1 MKHII
6 LLYIYLFPALL
17 WAQNRVIGI
26 VSDSNGNP
34 LEKVSIVLLSQGL
47 QQSSAKDGSFAFLLG
62 SNTRIQFSMVG
73 YERKVIELD
82 KGRNQH
88 INVVLS
94 ASQQKLDEVL
104 VNTGYYKVD
113 KSRVTGSF
121 NTIDNKQ
128 LQFNPNGNIIERLEG
143 ITPSLQFDR
152 KFNVNENVGEPA
164 LRLRGLSS
172 IQSSTEPLI
181 ILDNFPYKGSI
192 NTINPDDIES
202 ITILKDAAAASIWGA
217 RAGNGVIVLTTK
229 KGRAGDA
236 IKVSFGTQLVL
247 SDRPDLFYNLNF
259 LDSKSMME
267 IEKTLFDRGYYKKA
281 NQTMLPD
288 YVSLLFKLKENKI
301 DQTEFDQIKNRMEM
315 QDIRQ
320 EAREELYRQA
330 VTQRYNLMLSGG
342 STKNRFVLSG
352 SFNKD
357 LLNVIGNKAHRYTL
371 RGANEL
377 KLTSQLT
384 LNTEVQV
391 ARLDNV
397 NNGYNLTN
405 LNGTRT
411 LSPYTF
417 LRNVDGTAASTNY
430 KYLREYVEQA
440 ESTGLLNWD
449 FKPLEDRE
457 LLNKSNKSKNLLLA
471 AGLNYRLLD
480 GLSLDL
486 KYQYQNISNS
496 SQNWYD
502 KDSYYVRNLV
512 NQYTQTDMTRIIPY
526 GGILEG
532 GTNRNIVN
540 HNFRLQGNYQK
551 KFATNYELSALAG
564 AEISANLTK
573 DLPGFRLFDYNRDIL
588 TNQIAFDYTNLY
600 KLRPNGSARVPVP
613 PNNMQDIT
621 ERFLSYFANVS
632 LTIQDRHSFSG
643 SVRWDASNIFGVKT
657 NQKGV
662 PLWSLG
668 AKEKLIAFDFLKN
681 NWLSQL
687 DVRATYGVNGNINA
701 ALSALPSAFFNN
713 YDLMTGL
720 PYSQLRSAGN
730 PNLRW
735 EKIKILNLGL
745 DFGFLKQRLT
755 GSVEYFHKKGTD
767 LIGQKL
773 YDPTT
778 GISPVDGTYYIDNLV
793 NYANMITKGLDFN
806 LRALLLQ
813 GNFKWSVNTLLSY
826 TSNKVTDYMA
836 ASRVSTSSY
845 VTSPVPTVGK
855 SLDQLYAWK
864 FGGLSAENGM
874 ILTPSGDQDY
884 LKYMNNAKIEDLEY
898 VGLRFP
904 PWQGSLM
911 QSFNYKGFELNANIE
926 FKMGF
931 YLRRAS
937 IDYSKLFANGI
948 GNRDYERR
956 WQKIGDEQFTTVPAT
971 PTNVDNRRDALYAN
985 SMALIEKGDF
995 VRLSNIQM
1003 AYTFKWRNVKSVQT
1017 RVFAVVNNLG
1027 MLYRANKSGLDPDFY
1042 QANYP
1047 KPRTYTIGV
1056 QLDF

>member
-1 MKHII
+1 MIRII
-6 LLYIYLFPALL
+6 LFYFYLFPALL
-17 WAQNRVIGI
+17 FAQYRVSGV
-26 VSDSNGNP
+26 VSDSTGNA
-34 LEKVSIVLLSQGL
+34 LERVSIVLLPQGI
-47 QQSSAKDGSFAFLLG
+47 QQSSAQDGSFSFLLG
-62 SNTRIQFSMVG
+62 SNTHIQFSIIG
-73 YERKVIELD
+73 YERKVIDLQQ
-82 KGRNQH
+82 GRNQDL
-88 INVVLS
+88 NVVLK
-94 ASQQKLDEVL
+94 ANLQKLDEVQ

-121 NTIDNKQ
+121 NNIDNTQ

-143 ITPSLQFDR
+143 IAPSLQFDR
-152 KFNVNENVGEPA
+152 KLNINENAGEPA

-192 NTINPDDIES
+192 NTINPDDIEN

-229 KGRAGDA
+229 KGRVSNAV
-236 IKVSFGTQLVL
+236 KVSFGTQLVL
-247 SDRPDLFYNLNF
+247 SDRPDLFFNPNF

-267 IEKTLFDRGYYKKA
+267 VEKGLFDRGYYKRA

-288 YVSLLFKLKENKI
+288 YVSLLFKLSENKI
-301 DQTEFDQIKNRMEM
+301 DQTEFIQLKNRMED

-320 EAREELYRQA
+320 EAKDELYRQA

-342 STKNRFVLSG
+342 SVKNRFVLSG

-357 LLNVIGNKAHRYTL
+357 ILNVIGNKGQRYTL
-371 RGANEL
+371 RGANEI
-377 KLTSQLT
+377 KLISKLT

-391 ARLDNV
+391 ARIDNV

-440 ESTGLLNWD
+440 ESVGLLNWD

-457 LLNKSNKSKNLLLA
+457 LLNKNSQSKNLLLA

-480 GLSLDL
+480 GLSFDL
-486 KYQYQNISNS
+486 KYQYQNIISS

-502 KDSYYVRNLV
+502 NDSYYVRNLV
-512 NQYTQTDMTRIIPY
+512 NQYTQADMKRIIPY

-532 GTNRNIVN
+532 GTNRNIAN
-540 HNFRLQGNYQK
+540 HNLRLQGNYQK
-551 KFATNYELSALAG
+551 RFTRNYELSALAG
-564 AEISANLTK
+564 AEVSANLTK
-573 DLPGFRLFDYNRDIL
+573 DLPGFRLFDYNKDIL
-588 TNQIAFDYTNLY
+588 TSQIVFDYNTLY

-621 ERFLSYFANVS
+621 ERFLSYFANAS
-632 LTIQDRHSFSG
+632 LTIQERHSFSG

-668 AKEKLIAFDFLKN
+668 AREKLIAFDFLKN
-681 NWLSQL
+681 YWLSQL
-687 DVRATYGVNGNINA
+687 DVRATYGVNGNINT
-701 ALSALPSAFFNN
+701 ALSALPSAMYNS
-713 YDLMTGL
+713 YDPMTGL

-745 DFGFLKQRLT
+745 DIGFMRQRLT
-755 GSVEYFHKKGTD
+755 GSIEYFHKKGTD

-778 GISPVDGTYYIDNLV
+778 GISPVGGTYYVDNSV

-806 LRALLLQ
+806 LRALLFQ
-813 GNFKWSVNTLLSY
+813 GDFKWSVNALLSY
-826 TSNKVTDYMA
+826 TTNKVTEYMA
-836 ASRVSTSSY
+836 ASQVSASSY
-845 VTSPVPTVGK
+845 VSSPVPTVGK

-864 FGGLSAENGM
+864 FAGLSAENGL
-874 ILTPSGDQDY
+874 ILTPNGDQDY

-898 VGLRFP
+898 VGLKFP
-904 PWQGSLM
+904 PWQASLM
-911 QSFNYKGFELNANIE
+911 QSFNYRGFELNANIE

-931 YLRRAS
+931 YLRRES
-937 IDYSKLFANGI
+937 IDYNKLFVNGI
-948 GNRDYERR
+948 GNRDFVRR
-956 WQKIGDEQFTTVPAT
+956 WQKEGDEQYTTVPAM
-971 PTNVDNRRDALYAN
+971 PSNVDSRRESLYAN
-985 SMALIEKGDF
+985 SVALIEKGDF
-995 VRLSNIQM
+995 VRLSNLQM
-1003 AYTFKWRNVKSVQT
+1003 AYTFKLKNSKPAQT
-1017 RVFAVVNNLG
+1017 RLFAGINNLG
-1027 MLYRANKSGLDPDFY
+1027 MLYRANKSGLDPDY
-1042 QANYP
+1042 YKASYP
-1047 KPRTYTIGV
+1047 RPRTYTIGV

>member
-1 MKHII
+1 MKNYLYINRIITLIGVVIFPFLLAAQDRDLDSVRLKQKGKEIKLQVRMLGFESRLVHLNSKTSQSLDI
-6 LLYIYLFPALL
+6 LLMP
-17 WAQNRVIGI
+17 
-26 VSDSNGNP
+26 
-34 LEKVSIVLLSQGL
+34 K
-47 QQSSAKDGSFAFLLG
+47 
-62 SNTRIQFSMVG
+62 
-73 YERKVIELD
+73 IEEM
-82 KGRNQH
+82 
-88 INVVLS
+88 
-94 ASQQKLDEVL
+94 DEIKI
-104 VNTGYYKVD
+104 NTGYYKVD
-113 KSRVTGSF
+113 KNRATGSF
-121 NTIDNKQ
+121 NIIDNKQ

-192 NTINPDDIES
+192 GTINPDDIES
-202 ITILKDAAAASIWGA
+202 VTILKDAAAASIWGA

-229 KGRAGDA
+229 KGRASDA
-236 IKVSFGTQLVL
+236 IKVSFGSQLVL
-247 SDRPDLFYNLNF
+247 SDRPDLFYNPNF
-259 LDSKSMME
+259 LDSKNMME
-267 IEKTLFDRGYYKKA
+267 VEKTLFDRGYYKKA

-301 DQTEFDQIKNRMEM
+301 DQTEFDQIKSRMEG

-330 VTQRYNLMLSGG
+330 ITQRYNLMLSGG
-342 STKNRFVLSG
+342 SAKNRFVLSG

-357 LLNVIGNKAHRYTL
+357 LLNVIGNKAQRYTL

-384 LNTEVQV
+384 LNAEVQV

-417 LRNVDGTAASTNY
+417 LRNEDGTSASTNY
-430 KYLREYVEQA
+430 KYLRDYVEQA
-440 ESTGLLNWD
+440 ESIGLLNWD
-449 FKPLEDRE
+449 FKPLEDRD
-457 LLNKSNKSKNLLLA
+457 LLDKTNQSKNLLLA
-471 AGLNYRLLD
+471 AGLNYRLLY

-502 KDSYYVRNLV
+502 KNSYYVRNLV
-512 NQYTQTDMTRIIPY
+512 NQYTQADMKRIIPY

-540 HNFRLQGNYQK
+540 HNLRLQGNYQK
-551 KFATNYELSALAG
+551 KFVTGYELSALAG

-588 TNQIAFDYTNLY
+588 TNQIAFDYTTLY
-600 KLRPNGSARVPVP
+600 KLRPNGSSRVPVP
-613 PNNMQDIT
+613 PNNMQDIS
-621 ERFLSYFANVS
+621 ERFLSYFANAA
-632 LTIQDRHSFSG
+632 LTIQDQHTISG

-681 NWLSQL
+681 KWLSQL

-701 ALSALPSAFFNN
+701 ELSALPSTFFNN

-745 DFGFLKQRLT
+745 DFGFLKQRLS
-755 GSVEYFHKKGTD
+755 GSIEYFHKQGTD

-778 GISPVDGTYYIDNLV
+778 GISPVDGTYYIDNSV

-813 GNFKWSVNTLLSY
+813 GDFKWSVNTLLSY

-836 ASRVSTSSY
+836 ASQVAASTYVS
-845 VTSPVPTVGK
+845 SPVPAVGK

-864 FGGLSAENGM
+864 FGGISSENGM
-874 ILTPSGDQDY
+874 ILTPNGDQDY

-898 VGLRFP
+898 VGLKFP

-931 YLRRAS
+931 YLRRES
-937 IDYSKLFANGI
+937 INYNKLFANGI
-948 GNRDYERR
+948 GHRDYGRR
-956 WQKIGDEQFTTVPAT
+956 WQKTGDEQFTAVPAM
-971 PTNVDNRRDALYAN
+971 PTNVDNRRDALYAY
-985 SMALIEKGDF
+985 SMELIEKGDF

-1003 AYTFKWRNVKSVQT
+1003 AYTFKWRSVKSAQT
-1017 RVFAVVNNLG
+1017 RVFATVNNLG

-1042 QANYP
+1042 KANYP
-1047 KPRTYTIGV
+1047 RSKTYTIGV

>member
-1 MKHII
+1 MKNYLYINRIITLIGVVIFPFLLAAQDRDLDSVRLKQKGKEIKLQVRMLGFESRLVHLNSKTSQSLDI
-6 LLYIYLFPALL
+6 LLMP
-17 WAQNRVIGI
+17 
-26 VSDSNGNP
+26 
-34 LEKVSIVLLSQGL
+34 K
-47 QQSSAKDGSFAFLLG
+47 
-62 SNTRIQFSMVG
+62 
-73 YERKVIELD
+73 IEEM
-82 KGRNQH
+82 
-88 INVVLS
+88 
-94 ASQQKLDEVL
+94 DEIKI
-104 VNTGYYKVD
+104 NTGYYKVD
-113 KSRVTGSF
+113 KNRATGSF
-121 NTIDNKQ
+121 NIIDNKQ

-192 NTINPDDIES
+192 GTINPDDIES
-202 ITILKDAAAASIWGA
+202 VTILKDAAAASIWGA

-229 KGRAGDA
+229 KGRASDA
-236 IKVSFGTQLVL
+236 IKVSFGSQLVL
-247 SDRPDLFYNLNF
+247 SDRPDLFYNPNF
-259 LDSKSMME
+259 LDSKNMME
-267 IEKTLFDRGYYKKA
+267 VEKTLFDRGYYKKA

-301 DQTEFDQIKNRMEM
+301 DQTEFDQIKSRMEG

-342 STKNRFVLSG
+342 SAKNRFVLSG

-357 LLNVIGNKAHRYTL
+357 LLNVIGNKAQRYTL

-417 LRNVDGTAASTNY
+417 LRNEDGTSASTNY
-430 KYLREYVEQA
+430 KYLRDYVEQA
-440 ESTGLLNWD
+440 ESIGLLNWD
-449 FKPLEDRE
+449 FKPLEDRD
-457 LLNKSNKSKNLLLA
+457 LLDKTNQSKNLLLA
-471 AGLNYRLLD
+471 AGLNYRLLY

-502 KDSYYVRNLV
+502 KNSYYVRNLV
-512 NQYTQTDMTRIIPY
+512 NQYTQADMKRIIPY

-540 HNFRLQGNYQK
+540 HNLRLQGNYQK
-551 KFATNYELSALAG
+551 KFVTGYELSALAG

-588 TNQIAFDYTNLY
+588 TNQIAFDYTTLY
-600 KLRPNGSARVPVP
+600 KLRPNGSSRVPVP
-613 PNNMQDIT
+613 PNNMQDIS
-621 ERFLSYFANVS
+621 ERFLSYFANAA
-632 LTIQDRHSFSG
+632 LTIQDQHTISG

-681 NWLSQL
+681 KWLSQL

-701 ALSALPSAFFNN
+701 ELSALPSTFFNN

-745 DFGFLKQRLT
+745 DFGFLKQRLS
-755 GSVEYFHKKGTD
+755 GSIEYFHKQGTD

-778 GISPVDGTYYIDNLV
+778 GISPVDGTYYIDNSV

-813 GNFKWSVNTLLSY
+813 GDFKWSVNTLLSY

-836 ASRVSTSSY
+836 ASQVAASTYVS
-845 VTSPVPTVGK
+845 SPVPAVGK

-864 FGGLSAENGM
+864 FGGISSENGM
-874 ILTPSGDQDY
+874 ILTPNGDQDY

-898 VGLRFP
+898 VGLKFP

-931 YLRRAS
+931 YLRRES
-937 IDYSKLFANGI
+937 INYNKLFANGI
-948 GNRDYERR
+948 GHRDYGRR
-956 WQKIGDEQFTTVPAT
+956 WQKTGDEQFTAVPAM
-971 PTNVDNRRDALYAN
+971 PTNVDNRRDALYAY
-985 SMALIEKGDF
+985 SMELIEKGDF

-1003 AYTFKWRNVKSVQT
+1003 AYTFKWRSVKSAQT
-1017 RVFAVVNNLG
+1017 RVFATVNNLG

-1042 QANYP
+1042 KANYP
-1047 KPRTYTIGV
+1047 RSKTYTIGV